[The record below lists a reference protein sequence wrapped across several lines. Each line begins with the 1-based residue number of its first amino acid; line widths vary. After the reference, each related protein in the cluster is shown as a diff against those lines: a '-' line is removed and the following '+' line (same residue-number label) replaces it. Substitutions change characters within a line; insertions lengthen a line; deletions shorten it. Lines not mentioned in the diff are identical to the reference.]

1 MNRRG
6 SGPTFNILWETISTM
21 LRTAWF
27 ACRMF
32 LLVGFLI
39 GAERGTTRLCDVSS
53 THDIL
58 LARSQVNMLLFCL
71 NPLGI
76 PSTHTIAHA
85 VLPFW
90 STCLRCFGILP
101 KPNVIHHLRTADA
114 YIFIGSTNRSLLVPF
129 KSIQTIHIINNKYIY
144 LSCLKKILVDSN
156 TISKHIY
163 VAIPQDTC
171 RNM

>member
-1 MNRRG
+1 MSIQVDCMRRKWPITMNRRG
-6 SGPTFNILWETISTM
+6 SGPTFSILWETISTM

-27 ACRMF
+27 TCRMF

-39 GAERGTTRLCDVSS
+39 GAERGKTRLCDVSS

-71 NPLGI
+71 NPLGRCDQLCII
-76 PSTHTIAHA
+76 PSPHTIAHV

-114 YIFIGSTNRSLLVPF
+114 YISIGFYQQVPF
-129 KSIQTIHIINNKYIY
+129 GTFQIHPK
-144 LSCLKKILVDSN
+144 N
-156 TISKHIY
+156 T
-163 VAIPQDTC
+163 
-171 RNM
+171 